1 MSDREALVQ
10 AFAEGMV
17 PKVEWLRRGT
27 GTRGQV
33 SAVRASLTQEIRKL
47 CDALAPEYLRPAVSQ
62 RAAAA
67 AQAIGVILCEQ
78 TWHTQTRFDPGRR
91 IFHLEH
97 VVPVEAV
104 RAGATAATNAEDIVR
119 VLHGI
124 KIAWILK
131 EEDAEL
137 KRLGYRIRRPDPAA
151 AYAEAGIVLVA
162 DQTP

>member
-1 MSDREALVQ
+1 MSEREALVH
-10 AFAEGMV
+10 AFAAGMV

-47 CDALAPEYLRPAVSQ
+47 CDALAPDHLRPAVSQ

-67 AQAIGVILCEQ
+67 AQALGVDLCAQ
-78 TWHTQTRFDPGRR
+78 TWHTQSRFDPGRR
-91 IFHLEH
+91 VFHLEH

-104 RAGATAATNAEDIVR
+104 RAGAMTASSAEEIAG

-131 EEDAEL
+131 EEDVEL
-137 KRLGYRIRRPDPAA
+137 KRLGYRIRRPDPDA
-151 AYAEAGIVLVA
+151 AYVEAGIVLT
-162 DQTP
+162 DCPPP